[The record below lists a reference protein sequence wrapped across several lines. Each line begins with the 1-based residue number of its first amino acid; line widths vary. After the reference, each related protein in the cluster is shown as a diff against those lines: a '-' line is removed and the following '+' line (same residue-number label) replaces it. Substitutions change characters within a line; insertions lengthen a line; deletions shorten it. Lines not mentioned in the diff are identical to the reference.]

1 MVMKIVLSVVLVG
14 ALVCFAGPLAQTAPL
29 QQRITQPIVM
39 NGQQV
44 QGVTVIQDGA
54 IVSYSCT
61 SPQPYVAVDQSS
73 SGWACFDQATG
84 TWLMHAQSQPTAGG
98 YDQPPIYEG
107 GSGIYG
113 YSYPYDYPYGYYYPY
128 PYYGNPSF
136 FYGFGFRGHRHGEEH
151 FGRSFERGPEGRGS
165 FGHGSFGHGSFGHEG
180 GGHGGGGHEGG
191 GHEGGGHGGGGHGG
205 GGGHR

>member
-1 MVMKIVLSVVLVG
+1 MVMKIVLSVVLVA

-44 QGVTVIQDGA
+44 HGVTVIQDAA

-84 TWLMHAQSQPTAGG
+84 TWLMHAQSQPTATGARR
-98 YDQPPIYEG
+98 
-107 GSGIYG
+107 
-113 YSYPYDYPYGYYYPY
+113 
-128 PYYGNPSF
+128 GNPALASLIAALVSL
-136 FYGFGFRGHRHGEEH
+136 GLLTD
-151 FGRSFERGPEGRGS
+151 STS
-165 FGHGSFGHGSFGHEG
+165 S
-180 GGHGGGGHEGG
+180 
-191 GHEGGGHGGGGHGG
+191 
-205 GGGHR
+205 

>member
-1 MVMKIVLSVVLVG
+1 MVMKIVLSVVLVA

-73 SGWACFDQATG
+73 SGWACFGQ
-84 TWLMHAQSQPTAGG
+84 
-98 YDQPPIYEG
+98 
-107 GSGIYG
+107 
-113 YSYPYDYPYGYYYPY
+113 
-128 PYYGNPSF
+128 
-136 FYGFGFRGHRHGEEH
+136 
-151 FGRSFERGPEGRGS
+151 
-165 FGHGSFGHGSFGHEG
+165 EG
-180 GGHGGGGHEGG
+180 GGHGGGGGHQGG
-191 GHEGGGHGGGGHGG
+191 GHGGGGHGGGGHGG